1 MYLFTPFDSYVI
13 MFVLSLPVYSD
24 VPIMTYPSVEY
35 PLSRL
40 AGHGLFLLWTDT
52 QHPKGLKRYA
62 TALAFWLKLLVL
74 GYAL

>member
-1 MYLFTPFDSYVI
+1 
-13 MFVLSLPVYSD
+13 
-24 VPIMTYPSVEY
+24 MTYPSVEY

-40 AGHGLFLLWTDT
+40 AGHGLFLLWMDT

-74 GYAL
+74 GYEL